1 MENKILINFAHRKT
15 YMVMIKNLTVYA
27 ASSTQVKSEYFAA
40 ARRMGELLAEN
51 EVRLIYGAGKVGL
64 MGAIAD
70 GALSTGG
77 KVTGVIPQFMVD
89 FGWCHDGLNDLIV
102 TSSMH
107 ERKAT
112 ICQMADAMLA
122 LPGGI
127 GTFEELLECLT
138 WKQLGLHTKPIVIL
152 NTDGYYDN
160 LLRCLD
166 QMVGEQF
173 MRLLHKQMYVV
184 VSEPEQV
191 LQAIADCPTWDTS
204 IRKQAQL

>member
-1 MENKILINFAHRKT
+1 
-15 YMVMIKNLTVYA
+15 MIQNLTVYA
-27 ASSTQVKSEYFAA
+27 ASSMQVKREYFEAA
-40 ARRMGELLAEN
+40 KRMGEILAEN
-51 EVRLIYGAGKVGL
+51 QIRLIYGAGKVGL

-70 GALSTGG
+70 STLSNGG

-89 FGWCHDGLNDLIV
+89 AGWCHENLDELII
-102 TSSMH
+102 TASMH
-107 ERKAT
+107 ERKQT

-160 LLRCLD
+160 LLRCLN
-166 QMVGEQF
+166 QMVEEHF
-173 MRLLHKQMYVV
+173 MRPLHQNMYMV
-184 VSEPEQV
+184 VSTPEEV
-191 LQAIADCPTWDTS
+191 LPAIEACPEWDS
-204 IRKQAQL
+204 SVRKQAQL

>member
-1 MENKILINFAHRKT
+1 
-15 YMVMIKNLTVYA
+15 MIKNLAVYA
-27 ASSTQVKSEYFAA
+27 ASSNQVNSDCFSA
-40 ARRMGELLAEN
+40 ARRLGEILAEN
-51 EVRLIYGAGKVGL
+51 DVRLIYGAGKVGL

-70 GALSTGG
+70 GVLAAGG

-89 FGWCHDGLNDLIV
+89 AGWCHTGLKDLII
-102 TSSMH
+102 TESMH

-112 ICQMADAMLA
+112 ICDMADAMIA

-152 NTDGYYDN
+152 NIGGYYGN

-166 QMVGEQF
+166 QMVDEHF
-173 MRLLHKQMYVV
+173 MRELHKDMYMVV
-184 VSEPEQV
+184 DSPEEV
-191 LQAIADCPTWDTS
+191 LSAIEKCPRWDCS
-204 IRKQAQL
+204 VRKQAQL